1 MLQVDS
7 ANKKSV
13 LPFFPTA
20 GILDQRMV
28 TDMYCHNC
36 GAQIPDGAKFCTE
49 CGERTVGRTTS
60 EPRYVPTGGALVIT
74 RTSRTWNS
82 TVPVEIWI
90 DGVCN
95 HVVQDGETVTI
106 NLSAGEYTVTL
117 KQQGIDIISRLVDI
131 VDGGMEPIVF
141 EAVQTHAQPK
151 AISRSVPART
161 NPQPAERFGNYGGRT
176 CPRCGG
182 PMTTQIVSE
191 SRKSGCGTILLYVLL
206 ALTIFGLLIVI
217 PLALRKKTETVTYA
231 VCQRCGYQRTISRR

>member
-1 MLQVDS
+1 MLQVDA

-106 NLSAGEYTVTL
+106 SLSAGEYTITL
-117 KQQGIDIISRLVDI
+117 KQQGIDILSRLVDI

-141 EAVQTHAQPK
+141 
-151 AISRSVPART
+151 
-161 NPQPAERFGNYGGRT
+161 
-176 CPRCGG
+176 
-182 PMTTQIVSE
+182 
-191 SRKSGCGTILLYVLL
+191 
-206 ALTIFGLLIVI
+206 
-217 PLALRKKTETVTYA
+217 
-231 VCQRCGYQRTISRR
+231 